1 MGAEKLLSLMKGWQ
15 AQQGERGEEK
25 EGFTL
30 PSLLLISLFFPYN
43 REFGYVPHTTHT

>member
-1 MGAEKLLSLMKGWQ
+1 MSNGWGTKKKAGWVGAEKLLSLMKGWQ

-30 PSLLLISLFFPYN
+30 PSLCC
-43 REFGYVPHTTHT
+43 